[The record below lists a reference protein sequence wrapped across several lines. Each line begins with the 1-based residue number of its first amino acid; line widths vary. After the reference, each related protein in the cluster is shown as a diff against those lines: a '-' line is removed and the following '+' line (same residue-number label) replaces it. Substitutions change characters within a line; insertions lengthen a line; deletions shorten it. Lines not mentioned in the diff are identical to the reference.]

1 LIQSRTISKIHY
13 TITSPLRG
21 SRDGVVSAKEKD
33 EETSYDPT
41 SASPKRGGTTK
52 EHFTNFYLLF

>member
-1 LIQSRTISKIHY
+1 MLRSTKISSKNFR
-13 TITSPLRG
+13 ITSPLRG

-52 EHFTNFYLLF
+52 EHFTNFYLLI